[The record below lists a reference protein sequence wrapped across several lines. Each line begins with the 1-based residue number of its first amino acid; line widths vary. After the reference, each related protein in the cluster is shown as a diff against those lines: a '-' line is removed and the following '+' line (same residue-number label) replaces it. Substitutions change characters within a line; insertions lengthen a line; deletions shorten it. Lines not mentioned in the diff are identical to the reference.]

1 MNGALLQHA
10 AQEHAESAG
19 AVLVVDD
26 EKSVRTAIA
35 RLLRSMGVR
44 VYTAGCT
51 DEALATLEAHAD
63 DVAVIVSDYA
73 MPGADG
79 GELLRSVRNRWPGIS
94 RVMLTGKADLH
105 AASRAVNESRL
116 FRLFAKPWH
125 PRELQEMVAEALEF
139 HRTLDL
145 QGRTESTGQLPAPEL
160 AADLGRGLA
169 NHELVLHYQPIVLL
183 ATGQVV
189 GVEAL
194 VRWNHPRRGLVAPL
208 EFIPV
213 AEESGLIEPLGLWV
227 LREACRQAST
237 WQDQAAPLGMAVNVS
252 LHQLHNPRFAEH
264 VARILL
270 ESGLNPAN
278 LTLEI
283 TESVLAQDAVSTA
296 ATLDALKGLGLQ
308 LAIDDFGT
316 GYSSLSYLGR
326 FPIDVLKI
334 DKSFV
339 DGMANGAWGATMMKA
354 IVSLGL
360 SLGLRLIAEG
370 VETADQVAELRG
382 MGCELAQG
390 YYFSRPKP
398 ASELA
403 LADRSAVAH

>member
-1 MNGALLQHA
+1 MNDLLPQDSSAQHA
-10 AQEHAESAG
+10 ALAG
-19 AVLVVDD
+19 AALVVDD
-26 EKSVRTAIA
+26 EESVRTAIA
-35 RLLRSMGVR
+35 RMLRSMGVR
-44 VYTAGCT
+44 VYMASCT
-51 DEALATLEAHAD
+51 EEALATLEAHAE

-79 GELLRSVRNRWPGIS
+79 AELLRAVRKRWPAIS

-105 AASRAVNESRL
+105 AASRAVNESHL
-116 FRLFAKPWH
+116 FRLFAKPWQ
-125 PRELQEMVAEALEF
+125 PRELQETVAAALEF
-139 HRTLDL
+139 HRTMDPE
-145 QGRTESTGQLPAPEL
+145 GRAESTGQLAAPEL
-160 AADLGRGLA
+160 AVDLRRGLA
-169 NHELVLHYQPIVLL
+169 NDELVLHYQPVVTL

-194 VRWNHPRRGLVAPL
+194 VRWNHPRRGLVPPL

-213 AEESGLIEPLGLWV
+213 AEESGLIEPLGRWV
-227 LREACRQAST
+227 LREACLQAT
-237 WQDQAAPLGMAVNVS
+237 RWQDEGTPLELAVNVS
-252 LHQLHNPRFAEH
+252 LHQLQTPGFTEH
-264 VARILL
+264 VAQILI
-270 ESGLNPAN
+270 ETGMNPAK

-283 TESVLAQDAVSTA
+283 TESVLAQDATSTA
-296 ATLDALKGLGLQ
+296 ASLEALKGLGLQ

-339 DGMANGAWGATMMKA
+339 DGMANGAWGATMMQA
-354 IVSLGL
+354 IISLGL

-370 VETADQVAELRG
+370 VETADQVAQLRS

-390 YYFSRPKP
+390 YYFARPKP
-398 ASELA
+398 AGEL
-403 LADRSAVAH
+403 LLGDRSVLAH